1 MRILKN
7 SNFDFM
13 SKKIFALGLSGLIV
27 FAGIFSLLINGG
39 PKLSIDFKGG
49 TLVAVQYN
57 KDIKVEDVR
66 SKMSNINIDGQ
77 KFDFSKEEVKY
88 FGSKSAVSIRVPHIE
103 NSPSNFAQKIAD
115 HLFQSFPNQV
125 PGDMTKFV
133 LSKGKISPKIGS
145 ELSGKAV
152 MAIFSALA
160 LILLYISIRFEFKFA
175 LGAIAAL
182 THDILITLGMFSL
195 LSYEISLPII
205 AAFLTIVGYSLNDTI
220 VIFDR
225 IRENLKSSRNQA
237 YSVIVNNSINESL
250 SRTVITSLTTFVVV
264 FILWVFGGEVIH
276 NFAFAM
282 IVGVIVGTYSSIFVA
297 SPLLKYLKVTS
308 KTMDKS
314 EEKILP

>member
-1 MRILKN
+1 MKLLKN

-13 SKKIFALGLSGLIV
+13 NKKMLALSLSAIILL
-27 FAGIFSLLINGG
+27 AGIVSLVINKG

-49 TLVAVQYN
+49 TFVAVEYTE
-57 KDIKVEDVR
+57 DVKVEDVR
-66 SKMSNINIDGQ
+66 SKMGNLNIDGQ
-77 KFDFSKEEVKY
+77 AFDFSKEEVKH
-88 FGSKSAVSIRVPHIE
+88 FGNNSSVSVRVPHIE
-103 NSPSNFAQKIAD
+103 NSPSNFAQKIAV
-115 HLFQSFPNQV
+115 HLFESFPEKA
-125 PGDMTKFV
+125 PETISEFV
-133 LSKGKISPKIGS
+133 LSKGVISPKIGS

-182 THDILITLGMFSL
+182 THDVFITLGIFSL

-225 IRENLKSSRNQA
+225 IRENLKSSKRDS
-237 YSVIVNNSINESL
+237 YSIIVNRSINESL
-250 SRTVITSLTTFVVV
+250 SRTIITSLTTFVVV
-264 FILWVFGGEVIH
+264 MILWLFGGEVIH

-282 IVGVIVGTYSSIFVA
+282 IVGVIVGTYSSIYIA
-297 SPLLKYLKVTS
+297 SPLVIYLHENAK
-308 KTMDKS
+308 K
-314 EEKILP
+314 

>member
-1 MRILKN
+1 MRLLKN

-13 SKKIFALGLSGLIV
+13 NKKMLALSLSAILLL
-27 FAGIFSLLINGG
+27 AGIVSLAINKG

-49 TLVAVQYN
+49 TFVAVEYTE
-57 KDIKVEDVR
+57 DVKVEDVR
-66 SKMSNINIDGQ
+66 SKMGNLNIDGQ
-77 KFDFSKEEVKY
+77 AFDFSKEEVKH
-88 FGSKSAVSIRVPHIE
+88 FGNNSSVSVRVPHIE
-103 NSPSNFAQKIAD
+103 NSPSNFAQKIAV
-115 HLFQSFPNQV
+115 HLFESFPEKA
-125 PGDMTKFV
+125 PETISEFV
-133 LSKGKISPKIGS
+133 LSKGVISPKIGS

-182 THDILITLGMFSL
+182 THDVFITLGIFSL

-225 IRENLKSSRNQA
+225 IRENLKSSKRDS
-237 YSVIVNNSINESL
+237 YTVIVNRSINESL
-250 SRTVITSLTTFVVV
+250 SRTIITSLTTFVVV
-264 FILWVFGGEVIH
+264 MILWLFGGEVIH

-282 IVGVIVGTYSSIFVA
+282 IVGVIVGTYSSIYIA
-297 SPLLKYLKVTS
+297 SPLVIYLHENAK
-308 KTMDKS
+308 K
-314 EEKILP
+314 